1 MIKNLRSLALP
12 LVQWSNRTNKEGSS
26 GINHRAMTFDLGTE
40 TWLTREK
47 AWRRNPAFR
56 TQGLGRGGAKWI
68 TWNFSVDI
76 FYLCRCAS
84 TAIWGSSS
92 FEICDWE
99 ELKLCSF
106 EMPSGDTRK
115 DFILATTANYFVIPS
130 TDAALEQVRESREL
144 NAFLDDGNCPV
155 LAARFDS
162 HQGRK
167 TVKLFNQ
174 VEPSDTADKVLVFF
188 KLQPEVITPDSLHQN
203 VFVSSMLSS
212 PINTLYHSVQKIFA
226 PLLLKDE
233 KWSRNFDPKLQ
244 SLLSEL
250 EAGLGSVVRK
260 QDRDST
266 RAAKVGNE
274 ESVGGILT
282 PQDEFQYWADASVSG
297 YDLSERERASFF
309 QECFQRGLCTSIM
322 SIATV

>member
-1 MIKNLRSLALP
+1 
-12 LVQWSNRTNKEGSS
+12 
-26 GINHRAMTFDLGTE
+26 
-40 TWLTREK
+40 
-47 AWRRNPAFR
+47 
-56 TQGLGRGGAKWI
+56 
-68 TWNFSVDI
+68 
-76 FYLCRCAS
+76 
-84 TAIWGSSS
+84 
-92 FEICDWE
+92 
-99 ELKLCSF
+99 
-106 EMPSGDTRK
+106 MPSGDTRK
-115 DFILATTANYFVIPS
+115 DFILTTTANYFVIPS
-130 TDAALEQVRESREL
+130 SDAALEQVRESREL
-144 NAFLDDGNCPV
+144 NTFLDDGNCPV

-167 TVKLFNQ
+167 TVKLSNQ
-174 VEPSDTADKVLVFF
+174 VEASDTADKVLVFF

-260 QDRDST
+260 QDRDTT

-309 QECFQRGLCTSIM
+309 QECFQRGLCTS
-322 SIATV
+322 SIRP